1 VDYERFFP
9 ASPARVLGALLGALS
24 ARGQVLGIGDFG
36 TAVTFIPS
44 HSVLGEGRLLV
55 ARAQDWQGGTLVQVS
70 EAEHGTPWDDDAEF
84 MDLLTVLGEVARTLG
99 PDSTERCA
107 AAHPLPRHVLPEQR
121 DPAPARP
128 GLVRADH

>member
-1 VDYERFFP
+1 VDYERFFS
-9 ASPARVLGALLGALS
+9 ASPARVLGALLGELG

-44 HSVLGEGRLLV
+44 RSVLGERRPLT
-55 ARAQDWQGGTLVQVS
+55 ARAQHWQGGTLVQVS
-70 EAEHGTPWDDDAEF
+70 EAEHGTPWDDDAEL
-84 MDLLTVLGEVARTLG
+84 MDLLTVLGEVARVLRPAPTKH
-99 PDSTERCA
+99 CA
-107 AAHPLPRHVLPEQR
+107 VAAWPRHVLPEQR